1 MKCCRCSRPIFN
13 TPAATVKTRRGVMA
27 YGPKCARLM
36 GLTEVAARSRAIQAT
51 PKRRKTAN
59 ETQLELELEA
69 EEATA

>member
-1 MKCCRCSRPIFN
+1 MKCQRCRRPIFK

-27 YGPKCARLM
+27 YGPTCARMM
-36 GLTEVAARSRAIQAT
+36 GLTEAAVRTRAVLFI

-59 ETQLELELEA
+59 ETQLELELEL